1 MCIQGAVPACVC
13 GGGVGCCGCMCLC
26 KMLCLHVCV
35 GAVLHVGGADA
46 VPAGYRGQKKAL
58 NPLELVLQ
66 MVVSCYVVAGN

>member
-1 MCIQGAVPACVC
+1 
-13 GGGVGCCGCMCLC
+13 MCLC

-35 GAVLHVGGADA
+35 GAVLHVGGGADA

-66 MVVSCYVVAGN
+66 LVGSCYVVSGN

>member
-1 MCIQGAVPACVC
+1 
-13 GGGVGCCGCMCLC
+13 MCLC

-35 GAVLHVGGADA
+35 GAVLHVGGGGADA

-66 MVVSCYVVAGN
+66 LVGSCYVVSGN